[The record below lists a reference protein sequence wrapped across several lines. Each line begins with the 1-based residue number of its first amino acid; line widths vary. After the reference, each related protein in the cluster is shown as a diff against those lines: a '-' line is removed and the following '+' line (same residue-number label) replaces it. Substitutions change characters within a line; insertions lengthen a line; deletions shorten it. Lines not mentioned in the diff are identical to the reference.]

1 MIKPLDSVR
10 FGPAGLLGGVVLTL
24 QLITLTAMPGQASAV
39 DRVEV
44 SSVRPLFI
52 AAIENGESHGIVT
65 GESAQFM
72 ANMFKTREP
81 MEVYVKAVRDLPES
95 GCKRLEVTTMQ
106 RGVYPDERGLKLMT
120 EDERRVT
127 KNGTVPQDIKFVYQI
142 SYCRGGRFP
151 NKPEVDDAQ
160 TS

>member
-1 MIKPLDSVR
+1 MSQPLESVE
-10 FGPAGLLGGVVLTL
+10 FGPAGLLGGAVLAL
-24 QLITLTAMPGQASAV
+24 ELISLAAMSGQAIAA

-52 AAIENGESHGIVT
+52 AAIENGESRGILT

-81 MEVYVKAVRDLPES
+81 MEVDVKAVRDLPES

-120 EDERRVT
+120 EEERRAT
-127 KNGTVPQDIKFVYQI
+127 RNGTVAQDIRFVYQI

-151 NKPEVDDAQ
+151 KQAGG
-160 TS
+160 

>member
-1 MIKPLDSVR
+1 MIKPPDAFK
-10 FGPAGLLGGVVLTL
+10 FGPAGFIGGAVLAL
-24 QLITLTAMPGQASAV
+24 QLTTLAAVPGQALAV

-52 AAIENGESHGIVT
+52 AAIENGESHGVLT

-72 ANMFKTREP
+72 TNMFKTREP
-81 MEVYVKAVRDLPES
+81 MEVDVKAVRDLPES
-95 GCKRLEVTTMQ
+95 GCKRLEVTTTQ

-120 EDERRVT
+120 EEERRAT
-127 KNGTVPQDIKFVYQI
+127 RNGTVAQDIKFIYQI

-151 NKPEVDDAQ
+151 KQAGG
-160 TS
+160 